1 MLPAVRCFSINL
13 GGGGDNCY
21 RVETQFVKKTNKKK
35 LCPVPLEGGRNMMI
49 SQGRSKH
56 LAMGVVTDSSVS
68 ALCDITDG

>member
-1 MLPAVRCFSINL
+1 
-13 GGGGDNCY
+13 
-21 RVETQFVKKTNKKK
+21 
-35 LCPVPLEGGRNMMI
+35 MMI